1 MPVLVENL
9 LLRRATR
16 QAEPLE
22 APPIVHDVLRSPGR
36 PLDPATRDFMEP
48 RFGHDF
54 SQVRV
59 HTDAKAAQSAR
70 AVDALAYTVGR
81 NVVFGVGRY
90 APEADEGRKL
100 LAHELAH
107 VAQQRSHA
115 TVHHSLMPGLWVG
128 KTDDPPEREADQVV
142 NRITGAQR
150 VGLGAHLTET
160 VTPSLRRQ
168 SANEPE
174 KESKCRIRVLRTT
187 VLTSNPLC
195 RDRFNHLRRG
205 MLRRRGISSTRL
217 AAKNLAQPVA
227 NKFLDFFPARSE
239 DFKGQCCKGRINDKG
254 QWERANESD
263 TTCCPVERIVSELA
277 GHRCCAQGEK
287 VQEGKCVVVPK
298 DAPKE
303 APAGTVSIPSSV
315 GRGLMTGKLS
325 LSPSFLSSVGSTI
338 IDGFGLDNPILTGE
352 TDPKNP
358 HKDYFPN
365 RLIILDGAAKTL
377 TPLLQMDPGATIEIW
392 GYTDATGAEAHN
404 QTLGQQRAD
413 FVRSR
418 LILDGVAPDKLQTH
432 SAGSSQPVV
441 KTGAAEPSNRRVEI
455 RFKPSIQ
462 SAVPQSPKIS
472 PTLPA
477 PRLTLPGEGEKP

>member
-1 MPVLVENL
+1 MRDLEHTRIMKKSESRAMPVLVENL

-107 VAQQRSHA
+107 VAQQRNHA

-168 SANEPE
+168 LANEPE
-174 KESKCRIRVLRTT
+174 KESKCRIRVGDYCLDFKPIVPGPISPPSSRD
-187 VLTSNPLC
+187 VEKAWDKLHPPGKEPEPTSC
-195 RDRFNHLRRG
+195 
-205 MLRRRGISSTRL
+205 
-217 AAKNLAQPVA
+217 
-227 NKFLDFFPARSE
+227 NKFLDFFPARSDE
-239 DFKGQCCKGRINDKG
+239 YKGQCCKGRMNDKN

-441 KTGAAEPSNRRVEI
+441 RDWSSRAK
-455 RFKPSIQ
+455 Q
-462 SAVPQSPKIS
+462 SSC
-472 PTLPA
+472 
-477 PRLTLPGEGEKP
+477 